1 MVKHPILSKMEES
14 KTTDSNTADL
24 KTADL
29 RTADLRTAVS
39 THNLIFGARVIKES
53 HRPRSRRNARTCKDN
68 WVYTHNGD
76 EGGDER
82 TKKLVVL
89 ISGGHIVTSE
99 RGHRKIVFYLHIT
112 LTQRG
117 VSVEIQG
124 TTQNI
129 WVTSTHC
136 TQCDVHFFNKGTE
149 NPPSYQLN
157 QISLM
162 KLSNSDPTSVRL
174 VLDGGGEMDIMV
186 CDDFRVRFDGTV
198 NNLVPGGIIS
208 IE

>member
-1 MVKHPILSKMEES
+1 MVKHPILSKMEKS
-14 KTTDSNTADL
+14 MTADL
-24 KTADL
+24 K
-29 RTADLRTAVS
+29 TAVS
-39 THNLIFGARVIKES
+39 THNLIFGARVIKEP
-53 HRPRSRRNARTCKDN
+53 HRPRSRRNARTCKYN

-82 TKKLVVL
+82 TKKLVVQ
-89 ISGGHIVTSE
+89 ISGGHCITGE
-99 RGHRKIVFYLHIT
+99 RGRGHRKIVFYLHIT
-112 LTQRG
+112 VTQRG

-162 KLSNSDPTSVRL
+162 KLSNSAPTSVKL
-174 VLDGGGEMDIMV
+174 VSDEEGELDIVV

-208 IE
+208 IVD